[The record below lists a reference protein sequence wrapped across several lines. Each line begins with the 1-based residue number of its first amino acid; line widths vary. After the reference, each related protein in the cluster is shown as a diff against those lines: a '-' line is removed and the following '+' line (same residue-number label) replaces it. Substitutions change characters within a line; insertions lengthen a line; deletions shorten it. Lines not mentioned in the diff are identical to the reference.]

1 MCEKYLGLEQDKYE
15 LFALVPLTEQHLTPE
30 VFQRIQNQEI
40 AIRITESS
48 NPKIIYHVYLDFSM
62 KTVEDTIA
70 DRDKYRNILE
80 KTNEALLT
88 YVEEMKKIKRFLA
101 DACANA
107 PGTGNG
113 ADLDADEINKDSI
126 LRKAMKSK

>member
-1 MCEKYLGLEQDKYE
+1 
-15 LFALVPLTEQHLTPE
+15 
-30 VFQRIQNQEI
+30 
-40 AIRITESS
+40 
-48 NPKIIYHVYLDFSM
+48 M
-62 KTVEDTIA
+62 KTVEDMIG
-70 DRDKYRNILE
+70 DRDNYRNILE

-113 ADLDADEINKDSI
+113 ADLDADEINKDNI
-126 LRKAMKSK
+126 LRKAMKSKQLQEDNRKLRKLIK

>member
-1 MCEKYLGLEQDKYE
+1 
-15 LFALVPLTEQHLTPE
+15 
-30 VFQRIQNQEI
+30 
-40 AIRITESS
+40 
-48 NPKIIYHVYLDFSM
+48 M
-62 KTVEDTIA
+62 KTVEDMIG
-70 DRDKYRNILE
+70 DRDNYRNILE

-88 YVEEMKKIKRFLA
+88 YVEEMKTIKRFLA

-113 ADLDADEINKDSI
+113 ADLDADEINKDNI